1 VLEVMLKIIGA
12 PTTIARRGSKRS
24 HPLCHLEYMRAIYC
38 SIVWRKLHP
47 PNYRIKPLI
56 SHDIAARQWRRSHL
70 LHISLVR

>member
-1 VLEVMLKIIGA
+1 VLEVMGPGLKIIGA

-47 PNYRIKPLI
+47 PSYAL
-56 SHDIAARQWRRSHL
+56 SH
-70 LHISLVR
+70 